1 MNSMRAHFKMH
12 TESTIIKSVKQSL
25 NIDTGETIFDEVI
38 RETIKEVE
46 RRLKQWPPAEALW
59 REGVY
64 R

>member
-46 RRLKQWPPAEALW
+46 RRLIVA
-59 REGVY
+59 RRRV
-64 R
+64 